1 MEEIEEM
8 SFKEIRFEAF
18 LIFLRGVLLDIYK
31 KNENMGSIRALIVM
45 INEEL
50 LEIKKKEKD

>member
-31 KNENMGSIRALIVM
+31 KNENMSSIRALIVM

-50 LEIKKKEKD
+50 LEIEKKEKD

>member
-1 MEEIEEM
+1 MARVKEINL
-8 SFKEIRFEAF
+8 KEIRFEAF

-31 KNENMGSIRALIVM
+31 KNENMSSIRALIVM

-50 LEIKKKEKD
+50 LEIKKKVKD

>member
-31 KNENMGSIRALIVM
+31 KNENMGSIKALILM
-45 INEEL
+45 INDEL
-50 LEIKKKEKD
+50 LEIEKEK

>member
-8 SFKEIRFEAF
+8 IFKEARFEAF
-18 LIFLRGVLLDIYK
+18 LIFIRGVLLDIYK
-31 KNENMGSIRALIVM
+31 KNENMSSIKALIVM

-50 LEIKKKEKD
+50 LEIEKKVKD

>member
-8 SFKEIRFEAF
+8 SLKEIRFEAF
-18 LIFLRGVLLDIYK
+18 LIFIRGVLLDIYK
-31 KNENMGSIRALIVM
+31 KNENMSSIRALIVM

-50 LEIKKKEKD
+50 LEIEKKVKD

>member
-31 KNENMGSIRALIVM
+31 KNENMSSIRALIVM

-50 LEIKKKEKD
+50 LEIKKKVKD

>member
-1 MEEIEEM
+1 MIRVEEM

-18 LIFLRGVLLDIYK
+18 LIFIKGVLKDVYK
-31 KNENMGSIRALIVM
+31 KNENMSSIKALIVM

-50 LEIKKKEKD
+50 LEIEKKVKD

>member
-18 LIFLRGVLLDIYK
+18 MIFLRGVLLDIYK
-31 KNENMGSIRALIVM
+31 KNENMSSIRALIVM

-50 LEIKKKEKD
+50 LEIEKKVKD

>member
-1 MEEIEEM
+1 MARVKEM

-31 KNENMGSIRALIVM
+31 KNENMNSIKALIVM

-50 LEIKKKEKD
+50 LEIEKKVKD

>member
-8 SFKEIRFEAF
+8 SLKEIRFEAF

-31 KNENMGSIRALIVM
+31 KNENMSSIRALIVM

-50 LEIKKKEKD
+50 LEIEKKVKE

>member
-31 KNENMGSIRALIVM
+31 KNENMSSIRALIVM

>member
-8 SFKEIRFEAF
+8 SLKEIRFEAF

-31 KNENMGSIRALIVM
+31 KNENMSSIRALIVM

-50 LEIKKKEKD
+50 LEIEKKVKD

>member
-31 KNENMGSIRALIVM
+31 KNENMSSIRALIVM

-50 LEIKKKEKD
+50 LEIEKKVKD

>member
-31 KNENMGSIRALIVM
+31 KNENMSSIKALIVM

-50 LEIKKKEKD
+50 LEIEKKVKD

>member
-8 SFKEIRFEAF
+8 SLKEIRFEAF
-18 LIFLRGVLLDIYK
+18 LIFIRGVLLDIYK
-31 KNENMGSIRALIVM
+31 KNENMSSIRALIVM

>member
-31 KNENMGSIRALIVM
+31 KNENMSSIKALIVM

-50 LEIKKKEKD
+50 LEIEKKEKD

>member
-8 SFKEIRFEAF
+8 SLKEIRFEAF

-31 KNENMGSIRALIVM
+31 KNENMSSIRALIVM
-45 INEEL
+45 INKEL
-50 LEIKKKEKD
+50 LEIKEKVKD